1 MTRLRFV
8 APALATLCLL
18 GARPAAGQAF
28 AEPEPFADPAE
39 GGPTIAAD
47 PRDRPPEPRYYDDDR
62 YDRYLPRST
71 VRIHTGPA
79 LRISESSPDGGLFAA
94 IDVGERAAG
103 VRASGS
109 WVRVGAEGGMSQYA
123 GELWIDFGH
132 DRRLHPILGAGA
144 GVARLD
150 LRDPTSGGLTAE
162 TIGIGVLRGTLA
174 YMLPVGSTDARAS
187 IDVIGAVPA
196 IRSEAAE
203 DVAPWALVLATV
215 GVGF

>member
-1 MTRLRFV
+1 MNPHRTIGR
-8 APALATLCLL
+8 ALAALFLFGPGL
-18 GARPAAGQAF
+18 GAAQPF
-28 AEPEPFADPAE
+28 AEPEPFSEPPE
-39 GGPTIAAD
+39 GGAVVAYDPHD
-47 PRDRPPEPRYYDDDR
+47 HPPYPHRYDEPRDG
-62 YDRYLPRST
+62 YLPRST

-79 LRISESSPDGGLFAA
+79 LRISDSSPDGGLFAA
-94 IDVGERAAG
+94 LDVGERAAG
-103 VRASGS
+103 VRASGT
-109 WVRVGAEGGMSQYA
+109 WVRVGAEGGLSQYA

-150 LRDPTSGGLTAE
+150 LRNPTTGNLDAE

-174 YMLPVGSTDARAS
+174 YVLPVGGTDARAS
-187 IDVIGAVPA
+187 VDVIGAVPA

-203 DVAPWALVLATV
+203 NVSPWMLVLATV